1 MPKISGDRLI
11 GGSKILNHDVAIIGG
26 VKLTDR
32 FPNHIKYR
40 VIGSNLYEN

>member
-1 MPKISGDRLI
+1 MEVAKY
-11 GGSKILNHDVAIIGG
+11 SKHDVAIIGG